1 MVPGKMMKGIG
12 GAKDS
17 VAAAQRAV
25 VLMEHTTKAGECLW
39 HGSGAGM
46 GYALVRGVQLLV
58 D

>member
-1 MVPGKMMKGIG
+1 MMKGIG

-25 VLMEHTTKAGECLW
+25 VLMEHTTKTGECLW

-46 GYALVRGVQLLV
+46 GYALVRGVQLLA